1 MMRISIQPGSGIP
14 GSVQLFNLLCFAI
27 ACGQFPPGCRLPST
41 RQLAMQTGL
50 HRNTIHKVY
59 RQLEAMGLVET
70 RAASGIY
77 VSGTARHA
85 VTASPLRVSGA
96 EHFLNPNL
104 DRSKQALQQVRQ
116 GIDQLQQQG
125 FSLEQVRDLLL
136 AEIDWRLRCS
146 AQVLVCV
153 PNRDLG
159 TGQLMAQQIQQTLGI
174 RVQLVPLEDL
184 ATVLDQI
191 HSGTVVTLH
200 YFLSAVEAIAQ
211 PRGAR
216 VLTVEVSDYARE
228 IALIRQL
235 PSYACLGLVSISTAL
250 LEVAEVIVYS
260 LRGDL
265 LVLTAV
271 ISDTERVGSLIR
283 RAHTLIC
290 DEASYPTL
298 RALVRQARADLIRT
312 PNLVCATPHIGE
324 AAMAELRRELGGIPG
339 AGGDGDASSSSLQG
353 KETH

>member
-1 MMRISIQPGSGIP
+1 MMRISIQPESGIP

-27 ACGQFPPGCRLPST
+27 ACGQFPPGYRLPST

-59 RQLEAMGLVET
+59 HQLEAMGLVET
-70 RAASGIY
+70 RAGSGIY
-77 VSGTARHA
+77 VSRSARQ
-85 VTASPLRVSGA
+85 VVNYSRGLG
-96 EHFLNPNL
+96 ENL
-104 DRSKQALQQVRQ
+104 DRSRQVLEQVRQ
-116 GIDQLQQQG
+116 GIDQLLQQG

-174 RVQLVPLEDL
+174 RVQLVPLEEL

-250 LEVAEVIVYS
+250 LEVAEVIVHS

-271 ISDTERVGSLIR
+271 IFDAERVGSLIR

-298 RALVRQARADLIRT
+298 RVLVRQARADLIRT

-339 AGGDGDASSSSLQG
+339 AGGDREAGGSGLQS

>member
-1 MMRISIQPGSGIP
+1 MMRISIQPQSEIP
-14 GSVQLFNLLCFAI
+14 GSVQLFNLLCFGI

-50 HRNTIHKVY
+50 HRNTINKVY
-59 RQLEAMGLVET
+59 HQLEAMGLVET

-77 VSGTARHA
+77 VSGTARQA
-85 VTASPLRVSGA
+85 VNRSRNLSK
-96 EHFLNPNL
+96 NL
-104 DRSKQALQQVRQ
+104 DRAQQVLEQVRQ

-153 PNRDLG
+153 PRRDLG
-159 TGQLMAQQIQQTLGI
+159 TGELMVHQIQQTLGI
-174 RVQLVPLEDL
+174 RVQLVLLEDL
-184 ATVLDQI
+184 AAVLDQI

-211 PRGAR
+211 PRGVR

-235 PSYACLGLVSISTAL
+235 PSHACLGLVSISTAL
-250 LEVAEVIVYS
+250 LEVAEVIVHS

-290 DEASYPTL
+290 DEASYSTL
-298 RALVRQARADLIRT
+298 RALVRQARSDLIRT
-312 PNLVCATPHIGE
+312 PHLVCASPHIGE
-324 AAMAELRRELGGIPG
+324 AAMAKLRQELGGIP
-339 AGGDGDASSSSLQG
+339 
-353 KETH
+353 

>member
-1 MMRISIQPGSGIP
+1 MMRISIQPESGIP
-14 GSVQLFNLLCFAI
+14 GSVQLFNLLCFGI
-27 ACGQFPPGCRLPST
+27 ACGQFPPGYRLPST

-59 RQLEAMGLVET
+59 HQLEAMGLVET
-70 RAASGIY
+70 RAGSGIY
-77 VSGTARHA
+77 VSGSARQA
-85 VTASPLRVSGA
+85 VNRSCSLG
-96 EHFLNPNL
+96 ENL
-104 DRSKQALQQVRQ
+104 DRSQQALQQVRQ

-184 ATVLDQI
+184 VAVLDQI

-211 PRGAR
+211 PRGPVFSR
-216 VLTVEVSDYARE
+216 WRYLTTPAK
-228 IALIRQL
+228 L
-235 PSYACLGLVSISTAL
+235 P
-250 LEVAEVIVYS
+250 
-260 LRGDL
+260 
-265 LVLTAV
+265 
-271 ISDTERVGSLIR
+271 
-283 RAHTLIC
+283 
-290 DEASYPTL
+290 
-298 RALVRQARADLIRT
+298 
-312 PNLVCATPHIGE
+312 
-324 AAMAELRRELGGIPG
+324 
-339 AGGDGDASSSSLQG
+339 
-353 KETH
+353 

>member
-1 MMRISIQPGSGIP
+1 MMRISIQPESGIP
-14 GSVQLFNLLCFAI
+14 GSIQLFNLLCFAI
-27 ACGQFPPGCRLPST
+27 ACGQFPPGRRLPST

-50 HRNTIHKVY
+50 HRNTINKVY
-59 RQLEAMGLVET
+59 HQLEAMGLVET

-77 VSGTARHA
+77 VSGTARQLA
-85 VTASPLRVSGA
+85 NSSQALSQD
-96 EHFLNPNL
+96 L
-104 DRSKQALQQVRQ
+104 DKSKQALHLVRQ

-153 PNRDLG
+153 PSRDLG
-159 TGQLMAQQIQQTLGI
+159 TGELMAQQIQQALGI

-191 HSGTVVTLH
+191 HSGTIVTIR
-200 YFLSAVEAIAQ
+200 YFLSAIEAIAQ

-216 VLTVEVSDYARE
+216 VLTVEVSDYAQE

-235 PSYACLGLVSISTAL
+235 PPHTCLGLVSISTAL
-250 LEVAEVIVYS
+250 LEVAEVIVHS
-260 LRGDL
+260 LRGEDL

-271 ISDTERVGSLIR
+271 ISDTERVASVIR

-290 DEASYPTL
+290 DEASHATL
-298 RALVRQARADLIRT
+298 RALLRQARADLIRMPT
-312 PNLVCATPHIGE
+312 LVCARPHIGE
-324 AAMAELRRELGGIPG
+324 AALAELRRELGGIPVQERG
-339 AGGDGDASSSSLQG
+339 A
-353 KETH
+353 

>member
-1 MMRISIQPGSGIP
+1 MMRISIQPESGIP
-14 GSVQLFNLLCFAI
+14 GSVQLFNLLCFGI

-59 RQLEAMGLVET
+59 HQLEAMGLVET

-77 VSGTARHA
+77 VSGTARQA
-85 VTASPLRVSGA
+85 VNRSRGFSK
-96 EHFLNPNL
+96 NL
-104 DRSKQALQQVRQ
+104 DRSQQALQQVRQ

-184 ATVLDQI
+184 AAVLDQI

-200 YFLSAVEAIAQ
+200 YFLGAVEAIAQ

-235 PSYACLGLVSISTAL
+235 PSHACLGLVSISTAL
-250 LEVAEVIVYS
+250 LEVAEVIVHS

-298 RALVRQARADLIRT
+298 RVLLRQARADLIRT
-312 PNLVCATPHIGE
+312 PHLVCAAPHIGE
-324 AAMAELRRELGGIPG
+324 AAMAKLRQELGSKGEKTP
-339 AGGDGDASSSSLQG
+339 
-353 KETH
+353 

>member
-1 MMRISIQPGSGIP
+1 MMRISIQPESGIP

-27 ACGQFPPGCRLPST
+27 ACGQFPPGRRLPST

-50 HRNTIHKVY
+50 HRNTINKVY
-59 RQLEAMGLVET
+59 HQLEEMGLVET

-77 VSGTARHA
+77 VSGA
-85 VTASPLRVSGA
+85 ASQVANTSQVLSQ
-96 EHFLNPNL
+96 NL
-104 DRSKQALQQVRQ
+104 DKSKQALHQVRQ

-153 PNRDLG
+153 PGRDLG
-159 TGQLMAQQIQQTLGI
+159 TGELMTQQIQQALGI

-184 ATVLDQI
+184 ATVLDQLR
-191 HSGTVVTLH
+191 SGTVVTLR

-216 VLTVEVSDYARE
+216 VLPIEVSDYAKE
-228 IALIRQL
+228 IDLVRQL
-235 PSYACLGLVSISTAL
+235 PPHACLGLVSISTAL
-250 LEVAEVIVYS
+250 LEVAEVIIHS
-260 LRGDL
+260 LRGEDL

-271 ISDTERVGSLIR
+271 ISDTERVSSIMR

-298 RALVRQARADLIRT
+298 RALLRQARADLIRMPT
-312 PNLVCATPHIGE
+312 LVCAAPHIGE
-324 AAMAELRRELGGIPG
+324 AALAELRRELGGIP
-339 AGGDGDASSSSLQG
+339 AQEMEA
-353 KETH
+353 

>member
-1 MMRISIQPGSGIP
+1 MMRIFIQPESGIP

-27 ACGQFPPGCRLPST
+27 ACGQFPPGRRLPST

-50 HRNTIHKVY
+50 HRNTINKVY
-59 RQLEAMGLVET
+59 HQLEAMGLVET

-77 VSGTARHA
+77 VSGAARQ
-85 VTASPLRVSGA
+85 VVNASQTLSQD
-96 EHFLNPNL
+96 L
-104 DRSKQALQQVRQ
+104 DKSKQALQQVRQ

-153 PNRDLG
+153 PSRDLG
-159 TGQLMAQQIQQTLGI
+159 TGELMAQQIRQALGI

-184 ATVLDQI
+184 ATVLDQL

-235 PSYACLGLVSISTAL
+235 PPHACLGLVSISTAL
-250 LEVAEVIVYS
+250 LEVAEVIVHS

-283 RAHTLIC
+283 RAHTIIC
-290 DEASYPTL
+290 DEASHATL
-298 RALVRQARADLIRT
+298 RALLRQARADLIRT
-312 PNLVCATPHIGE
+312 PTLVCAAPHIGE
-324 AAMAELRRELGGIPG
+324 AAMAELRRELGGIPASMMG
-339 AGGDGDASSSSLQG
+339 SGGERPRTG
-353 KETH
+353 

>member
-1 MMRISIQPGSGIP
+1 MMRIFIQPESGIP

-27 ACGQFPPGCRLPST
+27 ACGQFPPGRRLPST

-50 HRNTIHKVY
+50 HRNTINKVY
-59 RQLEAMGLVET
+59 HQLEAMGLVET

-77 VSGTARHA
+77 VSGAARQ
-85 VTASPLRVSGA
+85 VVNASQTLSQD
-96 EHFLNPNL
+96 L
-104 DRSKQALQQVRQ
+104 DKSKQALQQVRQ

-153 PNRDLG
+153 PSRDLG
-159 TGQLMAQQIQQTLGI
+159 TGELMAQQIRQALGI

-184 ATVLDQI
+184 ATVLDQL

-235 PSYACLGLVSISTAL
+235 PPHACLGLVSISTAL
-250 LEVAEVIVYS
+250 LEVAEVIVHS

-283 RAHTLIC
+283 RAHTIIC
-290 DEASYPTL
+290 DEASHATL
-298 RALVRQARADLIRT
+298 RALLRQARADLIRT
-312 PNLVCATPHIGE
+312 PTLVCAAPHIGE
-324 AAMAELRRELGGIPG
+324 AAMAELRRELGGIPASMMG
-339 AGGDGDASSSSLQG
+339 A
-353 KETH
+353 

>member
-1 MMRISIQPGSGIP
+1 MRISIQPDSGIP

-50 HRNTIHKVY
+50 HRNTINKVY
-59 RQLEAMGLVET
+59 HQLEEMGLVET

-77 VSGTARHA
+77 VSGSAHQVANTSRLL
-85 VTASPLRVSGA
+85 SQD
-96 EHFLNPNL
+96 L
-104 DRSKQALQQVRQ
+104 DKSKQALQEVRQ
-116 GIDQLQQQG
+116 GIDHLQQQG
-125 FSLEQVRDLLL
+125 FSLEQVRDLLQ

-153 PNRDLG
+153 PGRDLG
-159 TGQLMAQQIQQTLGI
+159 TGELMTQQIQQVLGI

-184 ATVLDQI
+184 ATVLEQL
-191 HSGTVVTLH
+191 HSGTVVTIR

-216 VLTVEVSDYARE
+216 VLPVEVSDYAKE
-228 IALIRQL
+228 IDLVRQL
-235 PSYACLGLVSISTAL
+235 PPQACLGLVSISTAL
-250 LEVAEVIVYS
+250 LEVAEVIVHS
-260 LRGDL
+260 LRGEEL

-271 ISDTERVGSLIR
+271 ISDTERVGSILR

-290 DEASYPTL
+290 DVASYSTL
-298 RALVRQARADLIRT
+298 RALLRQARADLIRVPT
-312 PNLVCATPHIGE
+312 LVCADPHIGE
-324 AAMAELRRELGGIPG
+324 AALEELRRELGRIP
-339 AGGDGDASSSSLQG
+339 AQ
-353 KETH
+353 EVE

>member
-1 MMRISIQPGSGIP
+1 MMRISIQPESGIP
-14 GSVQLFNLLCFAI
+14 GSVQLFNLLCFGI

-59 RQLEAMGLVET
+59 HQLEAMGLVET

-77 VSGTARHA
+77 VSGTARQA
-85 VTASPLRVSGA
+85 VNRSRGLSK
-96 EHFLNPNL
+96 NL
-104 DRSKQALQQVRQ
+104 DRSKQALEQVRQ

-153 PNRDLG
+153 PRRDLG

-174 RVQLVPLEDL
+174 RVQLVLLEDL
-184 ATVLDQI
+184 AAVLDQI

-216 VLTVEVSDYARE
+216 VLPVEVSDYARE

-235 PSYACLGLVSISTAL
+235 PSHACLGLVSISTAL
-250 LEVAEVIVYS
+250 LEVAEVIVQS
-260 LRGDL
+260 LRADL

-290 DEASYPTL
+290 DEASYSTL
-298 RALVRQARADLIRT
+298 RALVRQARSDLIRK
-312 PNLVCATPHIGE
+312 PNLVCASPHIGE
-324 AAMAELRRELGGIPG
+324 AAMAKLQQELGGIP
-339 AGGDGDASSSSLQG
+339 
-353 KETH
+353 

>member
-1 MMRISIQPGSGIP
+1 MMRISIQPESGIP

-27 ACGQFPPGCRLPST
+27 ACGQFPPGRRLPST

-50 HRNTIHKVY
+50 HRNTINKVY
-59 RQLEAMGLVET
+59 HQLEAIGLVET

-77 VSGTARHA
+77 VSGAARQ
-85 VTASPLRVSGA
+85 VVNASQTLSQD
-96 EHFLNPNL
+96 L
-104 DRSKQALQQVRQ
+104 DKSKQALQQVRQ

-153 PNRDLG
+153 PSRDLG
-159 TGQLMAQQIQQTLGI
+159 TGELMAQQIQQALGI

-184 ATVLDQI
+184 ATVLDQL
-191 HSGTVVTLH
+191 HSGTVVTIR
-200 YFLSAVEAIAQ
+200 YFLSAIEAIAQ

-216 VLTVEVSDYARE
+216 VLTVEVSDYAHE

-235 PSYACLGLVSISTAL
+235 PPHACLGLVSISTAL
-250 LEVAEVIVYS
+250 LEVAEVIVHS

-271 ISDTERVGSLIR
+271 ISAGESGPEVFTERVGSLIG
-283 RAHTLIC
+283 RAHTIIC
-290 DEASYPTL
+290 DEASHATL
-298 RALVRQARADLIRT
+298 RALLRQARADLIRMPT
-312 PNLVCATPHIGE
+312 LVCAAPHIGE
-324 AAMAELRRELGGIPG
+324 AAMAELRRELGGIPAQEMG
-339 AGGDGDASSSSLQG
+339 AGGERPRTG
-353 KETH
+353 

>member
-1 MMRISIQPGSGIP
+1 MMRISIQPESRIP
-14 GSVQLFNLLCFAI
+14 GSVQLFNLLCFGI
-27 ACGQFPPGCRLPST
+27 ACGQFPPGYRLPST

-59 RQLEAMGLVET
+59 HQLEAMGLVET
-70 RAASGIY
+70 RAGSGIY
-77 VSGTARHA
+77 VSGSARQA
-85 VTASPLRVSGA
+85 VNRSSCSLG
-96 EHFLNPNL
+96 ENL
-104 DRSKQALQQVRQ
+104 DRSQQALQQVRQ

-184 ATVLDQI
+184 AAVLDQI

-216 VLTVEVSDYARE
+216 VLPVEVSDYARE

-235 PSYACLGLVSISTAL
+235 PPHACLGLVSISTAL
-250 LEVAEVIVYS
+250 LEVAEVIVHS

-271 ISDTERVGSLIR
+271 ISDAERVGSLIR

-298 RALVRQARADLIRT
+298 RALVRQARPDLIRT
-312 PNLVCATPHIGE
+312 PHLVCTAPHIGE
-324 AAMAELRRELGGIPG
+324 AAMAELRRELGGIP
-339 AGGDGDASSSSLQG
+339 
-353 KETH
+353 

>member
-1 MMRISIQPGSGIP
+1 MMRISIQPESGIP
-14 GSVQLFNLLCFAI
+14 GSVQLFNLLCFGI

-77 VSGTARHA
+77 VSGTARQA
-85 VTASPLRVSGA
+85 VNRSRGLSK
-96 EHFLNPNL
+96 NL
-104 DRSKQALQQVRQ
+104 DQSKQALEQVRQ

-153 PNRDLG
+153 PRRDLG

-174 RVQLVPLEDL
+174 RVQLVLLEDL
-184 ATVLDQI
+184 AAVLDQI

-216 VLTVEVSDYARE
+216 VLPVEVSDYARE

-235 PSYACLGLVSISTAL
+235 PSHACLGLVSISTAL
-250 LEVAEVIVYS
+250 LEVAEVIVQS
-260 LRGDL
+260 LRADL

-290 DEASYPTL
+290 DEASYSTL
-298 RALVRQARADLIRT
+298 RALVRQARSDLIRT
-312 PNLVCATPHIGE
+312 PNLVCASPHIGE
-324 AAMAELRRELGGIPG
+324 AAMAKLQQELGGIP
-339 AGGDGDASSSSLQG
+339 
-353 KETH
+353 

>member
-1 MMRISIQPGSGIP
+1 MRISIQPDSEIP

-50 HRNTIHKVY
+50 HRNTINKVY
-59 RQLEAMGLVET
+59 HQLEEMGLVET

-77 VSGTARHA
+77 VSGSAHQVANTSRLL
-85 VTASPLRVSGA
+85 SQD
-96 EHFLNPNL
+96 L
-104 DRSKQALQQVRQ
+104 DKSKQALQEIRQ
-116 GIDQLQQQG
+116 GIDHLQQQG
-125 FSLEQVRDLLL
+125 FSLEQVRDLLQ

-153 PNRDLG
+153 PGRDLG
-159 TGQLMAQQIQQTLGI
+159 TGELMTQQIQQALGI

-184 ATVLDQI
+184 ATVLEQL
-191 HSGTVVTLH
+191 HSSTVVTIR

-216 VLTVEVSDYARE
+216 VLPVDVSDYAKE
-228 IALIRQL
+228 IDLVRQL
-235 PSYACLGLVSISTAL
+235 PPQACLGLVSISTAL
-250 LEVAEVIVYS
+250 LEVAEVIVHS
-260 LRGDL
+260 LRGEEL

-271 ISDTERVGSLIR
+271 ISDTERVGSILR

-290 DEASYPTL
+290 DVASYSTL
-298 RALVRQARADLIRT
+298 RALLRQARADLIRVPT
-312 PNLVCATPHIGE
+312 LVCADPHIGE
-324 AAMAELRRELGGIPG
+324 AALEELRRELGRIP
-339 AGGDGDASSSSLQG
+339 AQ
-353 KETH
+353 EVE

>member
-1 MMRISIQPGSGIP
+1 MMRISIQPQSEIP
-14 GSVQLFNLLCFAI
+14 GSVQLFNLLCFGI

-50 HRNTIHKVY
+50 HRNTINKVY
-59 RQLEAMGLVET
+59 HQLEAMGLVET

-77 VSGTARHA
+77 VSGTARQA
-85 VTASPLRVSGA
+85 VNRSRNLSK
-96 EHFLNPNL
+96 NL
-104 DRSKQALQQVRQ
+104 DRAQQVLEQVRQ

-153 PNRDLG
+153 PRRDLG
-159 TGQLMAQQIQQTLGI
+159 TGELMVHQIQQTLGI
-174 RVQLVPLEDL
+174 RVQLVLLEDL
-184 ATVLDQI
+184 AAVLDQI

-235 PSYACLGLVSISTAL
+235 PSHACLGLVSISTAL
-250 LEVAEVIVYS
+250 LEVAEVIVHS

-290 DEASYPTL
+290 DEASYSTL
-298 RALVRQARADLIRT
+298 RALVRQARSDLIRT
-312 PNLVCATPHIGE
+312 PHLVCASPHIGE
-324 AAMAELRRELGGIPG
+324 AAMAKLRQELGGIP
-339 AGGDGDASSSSLQG
+339 
-353 KETH
+353 

>member
-1 MMRISIQPGSGIP
+1 MMRISIQPESGIP
-14 GSVQLFNLLCFAI
+14 GSVQLFNLLCFGI

-59 RQLEAMGLVET
+59 HQLEAMGLVET

-77 VSGTARHA
+77 VSGTARQA
-85 VTASPLRVSGA
+85 VNRSRGFSK
-96 EHFLNPNL
+96 NL
-104 DRSKQALQQVRQ
+104 DRSQQALQQVRQ

-184 ATVLDQI
+184 AAVLDQI

-235 PSYACLGLVSISTAL
+235 PSHACLGLVSISTAL
-250 LEVAEVIVYS
+250 LEVAEVIVHS

-271 ISDTERVGSLIR
+271 ISDAERVGSLIR

-290 DEASYPTL
+290 DEASYSTL
-298 RALVRQARADLIRT
+298 RALVRQARSDLIRT
-312 PNLVCATPHIGE
+312 PNLVCASPHIGE
-324 AAMAELRRELGGIPG
+324 AAMAELRRELGGIP
-339 AGGDGDASSSSLQG
+339 
-353 KETH
+353 

>member
-1 MMRISIQPGSGIP
+1 MMRISIQPESGIP

-27 ACGQFPPGCRLPST
+27 ACGQFPPGRRLPST

-50 HRNTIHKVY
+50 HRNTINKVY
-59 RQLEAMGLVET
+59 HQLEEMGLVET

-77 VSGTARHA
+77 VSGVARQVA
-85 VTASPLRVSGA
+85 NTSQVLSQ
-96 EHFLNPNL
+96 NL
-104 DRSKQALQQVRQ
+104 DKSKQALHQVRQ

-125 FSLEQVRDLLL
+125 FSLEQIRDLLL

-153 PNRDLG
+153 PGRDLG
-159 TGQLMAQQIQQTLGI
+159 TGELMTQQIQQALGI

-184 ATVLDQI
+184 ATVLDQLR
-191 HSGTVVTLH
+191 SGTVVTLR
-200 YFLSAVEAIAQ
+200 YFLSAIEAIAQ

-216 VLTVEVSDYARE
+216 VLTVEVSDYAKE
-228 IALIRQL
+228 IDLVRQL
-235 PSYACLGLVSISTAL
+235 PPHACLGLVSISTAL
-250 LEVAEVIVYS
+250 LEVAEVIIHS
-260 LRGDL
+260 LRGEDL

-271 ISDTERVGSLIR
+271 ISDTERVSSIMR

-298 RALVRQARADLIRT
+298 RALLRQARADLIRMPT
-312 PNLVCATPHIGE
+312 LVCAAPHIGE
-324 AAMAELRRELGGIPG
+324 AALAELRRELGGIP
-339 AGGDGDASSSSLQG
+339 AQEREA
-353 KETH
+353 